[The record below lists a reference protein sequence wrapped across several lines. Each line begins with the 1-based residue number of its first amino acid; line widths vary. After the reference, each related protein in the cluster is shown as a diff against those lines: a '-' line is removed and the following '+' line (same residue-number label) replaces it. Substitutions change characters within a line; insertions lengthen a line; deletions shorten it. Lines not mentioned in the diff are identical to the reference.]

1 MTTLSAYEQ
10 DSLIYLLIKKNDEL
24 NDKKLMKDKLS
35 SSKEDMIT
43 QLRIYET
50 ANLHQLKNENFSF
63 YALFQEKTNETWF
76 WWNEFKIPG

>member
-24 NDKKLMKDKLS
+24 NDKKLMKDELS

-50 ANLHQLKNENFSF
+50 AVRLIC
-63 YALFQEKTNETWF
+63 TN
-76 WWNEFKIPG
+76 

>member
-10 DSLIYLLIKKNDEL
+10 DSVIYLLIKKNDEL
-24 NDKKLMKDKLS
+24 NDKKLMKDELS

-50 ANLHQLKNENFSF
+50 AVRLICKNENFSF
-63 YALFQEKTNETWF
+63 YALFQEKTNET
-76 WWNEFKIPG
+76 